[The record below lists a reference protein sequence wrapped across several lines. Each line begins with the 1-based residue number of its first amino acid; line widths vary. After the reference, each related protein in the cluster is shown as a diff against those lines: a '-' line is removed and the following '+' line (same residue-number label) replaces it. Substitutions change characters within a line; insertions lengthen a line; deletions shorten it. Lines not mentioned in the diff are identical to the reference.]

1 MNDKWEY
8 QTLYIRDRDMEKID
22 RAMEEID
29 ARLNSLGQEGWEV
42 LSHNNDINFSRHYF
56 ILKRKISS

>member
-8 QTLYIRDRDMEKID
+8 KSLFIKRDLLSGLNMSEF
-22 RAMEEID
+22 D

-42 LSHNNDINFSRHYF
+42 LSHETDNGFGRHYL
-56 ILKRKISS
+56 ILKRKIS

>member
-8 QTLYIRDRDMEKID
+8 QVLNINCG
-22 RAMEEID
+22 RAEFE

-42 LSHNNDINFSRHYF
+42 ISHKYDVKLEKHYF
-56 ILKRKISS
+56 ILKRKIS